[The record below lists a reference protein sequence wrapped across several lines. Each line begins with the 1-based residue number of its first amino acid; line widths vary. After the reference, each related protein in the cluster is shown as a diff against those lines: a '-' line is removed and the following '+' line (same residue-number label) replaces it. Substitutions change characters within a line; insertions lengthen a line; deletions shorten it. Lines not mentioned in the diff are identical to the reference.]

1 MNIPNKLMSQGLF
14 LNAIISNAANRFILL
29 FIGVLLALCLT
40 GGNALGQSNLEYQ
53 KRASRYEGTKPKPVS
68 GLGIELLS
76 AHIAYQDDTSTLGER
91 YQVRF
96 FLNEIL
102 PVHLLVRELNYKH
115 FYWLDKVEP
124 ETPWRAGFSN
134 VYSWPTADVIRH
146 LNRLSLYDLGIVVR
160 LNKSEPSADEWV
172 APALLY
178 QSGYPATTSGYTFVF
193 RMREDAKI
201 KGAIYR
207 ESGGNPIFTQDLG
220 LKRGNRPFWFQ
231 WSLAHA
237 AIPEGKYK
245 LVLNGYVVS
254 NNNPVTQVVRFYHQ
268 PRIQ

>member
-1 MNIPNKLMSQGLF
+1 MSQGLF
-14 LNAIISNAANRFILL
+14 LNAIFGSTATRSILL
-29 FIGVLLALCLT
+29 FLGLLLGICLT

-76 AHIAYQDDTSTLGER
+76 AHIAYQEDTSTLGER

-102 PVHLLVRELNYKH
+102 PVHLLVRELDYKH
-115 FYWLDKVEP
+115 FYWLDRVEP
-124 ETPWRAGFSN
+124 ETPWRVGFSN

-146 LNRLSLYDLGIVVR
+146 LNRLSLSDLGIVVR
-160 LNKSEPSADEWV
+160 LNKSEPSADEFV

-178 QSGYPATTSGYTFVF
+178 QSGYPASVGGYAFVF
-193 RMREDAKI
+193 RLREDAKI

-207 ESGGNPIFTQDLG
+207 ESGGTPIFSQDLG

-231 WSLAHA
+231 WNLAHA
-237 AIPEGKYK
+237 AIPEGQYK
-245 LVLNGYVVS
+245 LVLNGYVVG

-268 PRIQ
+268 PRIP